1 MWTATS
7 LATHPFG
14 PGTVAVRV
22 DQFNTRARPEDVI
35 RTDVNSEFG
44 RALALAY
51 HWRISPSLSLVSEVL
66 VVASDRPARR
76 ALGLPTNRL
85 ERSLTAALRLGF

>member
-22 DQFNTRARPEDVI
+22 DQFNTGARPEDVI

-44 RALALAY
+44 R
-51 HWRISPSLSLVSEVL
+51 RISPSLSLVSEAL
-66 VVASDRPARR
+66 VVDSDRPARG